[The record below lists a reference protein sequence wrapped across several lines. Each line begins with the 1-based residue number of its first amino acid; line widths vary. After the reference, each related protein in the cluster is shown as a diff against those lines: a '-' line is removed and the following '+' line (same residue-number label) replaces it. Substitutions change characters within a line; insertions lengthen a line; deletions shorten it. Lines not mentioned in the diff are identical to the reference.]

1 VNGEPLYKEATLI
14 HSYKKAGC
22 QVGRNDTTSS
32 AGKKLKNMKTYLPT
46 PAEPSSGLL
55 GRPSK
60 KSTGRH
66 IFTLLLS
73 LLAVGGSNVMGA
85 APPFIN
91 GDIQFNG
98 GATLDTGNLA
108 TATAF
113 TSIFGPGGPSTM
125 PQVLGGG
132 SQTGAYAGVP
142 DNTLVSFSTFS
153 FASSGPVTPLWSFSV
168 GTTSY
173 SFDATSVTVAFQN
186 SQFLDITGTG
196 TASITGYSDTSG
208 VWEVTDS
215 GAGGTPVFTFGAAT
229 DLSGNPAPEPSTTAL
244 LLVFLPVA
252 WVAFRA
258 RRNSQNRGHTST
270 K

>member
-1 VNGEPLYKEATLI
+1 VKEEHLYKEATLI
-14 HSYKKAGC
+14 LSYKKAGR

-32 AGKKLKNMKTYLPT
+32 AGKKPKKMKTYLPK
-46 PAEPSSGLL
+46 PATGRCIFSLLL
-55 GRPSK
+55 G
-60 KSTGRH
+60 
-66 IFTLLLS
+66 
-73 LLAVGGSNVMGA
+73 LLAVSGSNAVGA
-85 APPFIN
+85 TYIN

-113 TSIFGPGGPSTM
+113 TAIFGPGGPLTQ

-142 DNTLVSFSTFS
+142 DNTPVSFSTFS
-153 FASSGPVTPLWSFSV
+153 FASSSSVTPLWSFSV
-168 GTTSY
+168 GGTSY
-173 SFDATSVTVAFQN
+173 SFDATSVTVAHQD
-186 SQFLDITGTG
+186 SYFLDITGTG
-196 TASITGYSDTSG
+196 TASITGYLDTSG

-258 RRNSQNRGHTST
+258 RRNSQNRSHTPT